1 MKIIKTIVG
10 NLNSRCILKIKKKN
24 WSGFVMPIK
33 NNIFQKLDSFKLE
46 KINKKKFIKVYKKD
60 FLIPLEINNIIG
72 VGKNFTDN
80 YDKKL
85 FNKFKANP
93 DFFTMNKNA
102 VIASNKKTIL
112 PRCYNSILV
121 EGEIGIIIKKKCKDV
136 SIMNAKNYIKGY
148 IICND
153 YSARDLIHL
162 QSDNTLLRKSS
173 DGFLPIGPAIKIG
186 YQKKNFLINTIINQ
200 KHVLTINSS
209 QLILNFENII
219 SMLSKHI
226 TLYKNDLICSGA
238 GQPKPK
244 IKRGDTVQISVEG
257 LGNLNS
263 RIV

>member
-33 NNIFQKLDSFKLE
+33 GNIFQKLDSFKLE
-46 KINKKKFIKVYKKD
+46 KINKKKFIKAYKED

-72 VGKNFTDN
+72 VGKNFSENQDQ
-80 YDKKL
+80 KL
-85 FNKFKANP
+85 FNKFKINP

-112 PRCYNSILV
+112 PRCYKSILV
-121 EGEIGIIIKKKCKDV
+121 EGEIGIIIKKKCKNV
-136 SIMNAKNYIKGY
+136 SIRNAKNFILGY

-153 YSARDLIHL
+153 YSARDLIFL
-162 QSDNTLLRKSS
+162 KSDNTLLRKSS
-173 DGFLPIGPAIKIG
+173 DGFLPIGPAIKMG
-186 YQKKNFLINTIINQ
+186 YQKENFLINTIINRR
-200 KHVLTINSS
+200 HVQTTNTS
-209 QLILNFENII
+209 QLIVNIENII

-226 TLYKNDLICSGA
+226 TLYKNDLICSGS

-244 IKRGDTVQISVEG
+244 IKRGDSVQISVEG